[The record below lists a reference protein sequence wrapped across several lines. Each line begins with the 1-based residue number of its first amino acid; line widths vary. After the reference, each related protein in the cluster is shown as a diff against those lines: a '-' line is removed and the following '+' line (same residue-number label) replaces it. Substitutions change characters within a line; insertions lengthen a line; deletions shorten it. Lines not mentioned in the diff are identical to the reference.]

1 MPYIN
6 LSRFPPD
13 KAHHGA
19 VKRAV
24 ETISRSVSARDTDHP
39 DFFEYS
45 IDVESNL
52 FAGTYSNIY
61 LASNGR
67 QLPDQPLIARVYEP
81 AARIDARRSSY
92 MKVLKYIGKRSAGC
106 IATYDIFFDDAGRV
120 VIFQGRGKNDIFTA
134 KSNQIFLLNGQSWH
148 FTATPGTF

>member
-13 KAHHGA
+13 KVHHSI
-19 VKRAV
+19 VKRQV
-24 ETISRSVSARDTDHP
+24 EQISRSVPARNTDHA

-45 IDVESNL
+45 IDVENNI

-61 LASNGR
+61 LATNAR

-92 MKVLKYIGKRSAGC
+92 MRVLKYIGKFQSE
-106 IATYDIFFDDAGRV
+106 TYQTNIFY
-120 VIFQGRGKNDIFTA
+120 
-134 KSNQIFLLNGQSWH
+134 
-148 FTATPGTF
+148 